1 MGIVESSRQV
11 ERRQSRRYCGEVS
24 IKSGR
29 VVGCRRGRLE
39 PSAVEE
45 CLRARACLFGMTQR
59 NTKII
64 VHIGL
69 PAISKPQE
77 RLL

>member
-59 NTKII
+59 NTKMI